1 MATNPLSQKNY
12 FDSSISIA
20 IPAEIGE
27 DPILAK
33 QVMAGD
39 GRALDLALF
48 VAESDRLLNSSC
60 DLINRRYGWRG
71 YGSSHHLHSSANKAT
86 FSAMVDEAIVG
97 TVSLTVDGRGGLAAD
112 AIFREEIDRY
122 RAVEG
127 AHVCEMTKLA
137 VDSDIQ
143 SQSILAAMFHT
154 VLLYGQAHYACTDLF
169 IEVNPR
175 HRRFYEAMLGF
186 KRVGELRLNKSVGAP
201 SQLMHLA
208 VSDIQV
214 LVDAYRGMEPR
225 ANTRSLYPWFLSQEE
240 ERAVLDRL
248 LSRRGRADRPS
259 GPRTACPP
267 AHADNDVGPGG
278 MPGHLQQKERAS
290 PN

>member
-1 MATNPLSQKNY
+1 MATNPLSQKSY
-12 FDSSISIA
+12 FDSSVCVTVAADVSQ
-20 IPAEIGE
+20 

-33 QVMAGD
+33 QVIAGD
-39 GRALDLALF
+39 GRVLDLSLF
-48 VAESDRLLNSSC
+48 VAESDWLLNSSC
-60 DLINRRYGWRG
+60 DLINRRYSWRG
-71 YGSSHHLHSSANKAT
+71 YGGSHHLHSSANKAT
-86 FSAMVDEAIVG
+86 FSAMVDDAIVG

-154 VLLYGQAHYACTDLF
+154 VLLFGQIHYACTDLF

-186 KRVGELRLNKSVGAP
+186 KRVGELRMNRSVSAP

-208 VSDIQV
+208 VSDIRV

-225 ANTRSLYPWFLSQEE
+225 ANSRSLYPWFLSQEE
-240 ERAVLDRL
+240 ERVVLDRL
-248 LSRRGRADRPS
+248 LSRRGRSDRPS
-259 GPRTACPP
+259 EPRTGYPLAQ
-267 AHADNDVGPGG
+267 ADNDIGPLG
-278 MPGHLQQKERAS
+278 MHRQGKRAS